1 MSEAIVRQ
9 HRLANGLEIIGE
21 CSPSSHS
28 AAIGF
33 FVKTGSRDET
43 QKEAGVS
50 HFLEHMMFKGT
61 AKRTSLQVTYDMGNI
76 GAQSNAFTS
85 EENTV
90 YYAQVIPEYF
100 TNMQEILSDML
111 RPSIDPDEFRV
122 EKKVIL
128 EEIALYKDRPSFYLF
143 EHAMSDYFGQHTAGQ
158 SVLGSTE
165 SISALSR
172 DEMYDYFSRR
182 YSPSNMVLVA
192 AGKFDWDKFVGDAEK
207 LCSGWKDMPTGRR
220 TSPYR
225 GPGGKKILTKKNL
238 VQPQILL
245 LADGPSAQD
254 EDRYPMGLLSM
265 ILGDVTGSRIYWELI
280 VPGLVDS
287 AGADLDERDGV
298 GLFSAYAGVLPEN
311 LEKVSDMLRAI
322 MTSPRGFS
330 EAELSRAKTK
340 LASRV
345 ALRGELP
352 MGRLMSLGMEWNYR
366 RKIHSLDESIGR
378 IKSVSLAD
386 MESALTRW
394 PLDRWMEYR
403 LISNGQAADSAS

>member
-1 MSEAIVRQ
+1 MSEALVQR
-9 HRLANGLEIIGE
+9 RTLANGLEIIGE
-21 CSPSSHS
+21 SSKNSHS

-43 QKEAGVS
+43 AKEAGVS

-61 AKRTSLQVTYDMGNI
+61 AKRTSLQITYDMGNI
-76 GAQSNAFTS
+76 GAQANAFTS

-90 YYAQVIPEYF
+90 YYAQIIPEYF
-100 TNMQEILSDML
+100 SQMQEILSDML
-111 RPSIDPDEFRV
+111 RPSIDPEEFSV

-128 EEIALYKDRPSFYLF
+128 EEIALYQDRPSFYLF
-143 EHAMSDYFGQHTAGQ
+143 EHAMSDYFGAHPAGQ

-172 DEMYDYFSRR
+172 DEMYNYFSRR

-192 AGKFDWDKFVGDAEK
+192 SGNFDWGKFVDDAER
-207 LCSGWKDMPTGRR
+207 LCSGWQDIPVSRKVSGFKGSGGR
-220 TSPYR
+220 
-225 GPGGKKILTKKNL
+225 KIFTKKNL
-238 VQPQILL
+238 IQPQILF

-265 ILGDVTGSRIYWELI
+265 ILGDAAGSRIYWDLV

-298 GLFSAYAGVLPEN
+298 GLVSAYAGVSPEN
-311 LEKVSDMLRAI
+311 LDKVSDILRGIITA
-322 MTSPRGFS
+322 PKGFT

-366 RKIHSLDESIGR
+366 KKIHSLDESIRR
-378 IKSVSLAD
+378 IKAVTLAD
-386 MESALTRW
+386 LESALTRW

-403 LISNGQAADSAS
+403 LSPSEKN